1 VNKHVTFRYTFIGIV
16 FGILFPIISIVLILF
31 LQHLPLTQTSLIYV
45 HKIYPF
51 IYLIYI
57 VPFLMVLCAGIIGN
71 RQSQFI
77 MLKEELK
84 QQQHN
89 NSELLNQLNAIQ
101 ANLEQRVAER
111 TQGLKTA
118 AEVAREA
125 SAIRDLNLLLTRTT
139 QLISD
144 HFGFYHA
151 GIFLIDE
158 IGEYAILKAA
168 NSEGGQGMLAR
179 GHKLKVGQIGIVGHV
194 ASAGEPRIAVDVG
207 TDATYFNNPDLPL
220 TRSEMAMPLK
230 VHGRVIGVLDVQS
243 TEAGAFTADDVEVLQ
258 IMADQIA
265 LAIENARLI
274 ETSQRVIHEL
284 ETISGQQAR
293 LAWRQ
298 RLGSR
303 PRAYVYNRLGVEPV
317 SSPLNEGEWALQQ
330 PTSLPEQETYKLAV
344 PITVRDQ
351 LLGSV
356 ILQRDAEQ
364 QPWQPEDHITLEK
377 AVSQIAQALENA
389 RLMEE
394 IRQRAQYERL
404 IGQIS
409 TRTQSSLDI
418 KSVMKS
424 AVQELGQALDLAKV
438 QIRLENKEKPIISQ

>member
-1 VNKHVTFRYTFIGIV
+1 
-16 FGILFPIISIVLILF
+16 
-31 LQHLPLTQTSLIYV
+31 
-45 HKIYPF
+45 
-51 IYLIYI
+51 
-57 VPFLMVLCAGIIGN
+57 
-71 RQSQFI
+71 
-77 MLKEELK
+77 
-84 QQQHN
+84 
-89 NSELLNQLNAIQ
+89 
-101 ANLEQRVAER
+101 
-111 TQGLKTA
+111 
-118 AEVAREA
+118 
-125 SAIRDLNLLLTRTT
+125 
-139 QLISD
+139 
-144 HFGFYHA
+144 
-151 GIFLIDE
+151 
-158 IGEYAILKAA
+158 
-168 NSEGGQGMLAR
+168 
-179 GHKLKVGQIGIVGHV
+179 
-194 ASAGEPRIAVDVG
+194 VDVG